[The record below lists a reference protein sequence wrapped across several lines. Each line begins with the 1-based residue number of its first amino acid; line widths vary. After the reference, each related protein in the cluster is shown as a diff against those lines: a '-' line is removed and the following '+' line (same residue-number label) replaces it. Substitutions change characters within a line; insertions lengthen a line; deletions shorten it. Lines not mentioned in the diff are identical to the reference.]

1 MAALVVLVALGASA
15 ILDNATSIVT
25 SASIIPSALRPNAI
39 LGGTSIASSITTSA
53 SIVPS
58 STLRINAILSGTNVA
73 LAAVTVR
80 NALVVLVALGASAIL
95 GNVRGGGGGGGR
107 RAPGVVLIT
116 SHALAILDSAL
127 LADDGFWVVL
137 SLDSAATTDNLL
149 LRIQAVSDAGS
160 VAVGNR
166 TAINAGFELAT
177 T

>member
-15 ILDNATSIVT
+15 ILDNATSIAT

-58 STLRINAILSGTNVA
+58 TLRINAILSGTTVA
-73 LAAVTVR
+73 LAVTVR

-95 GNVRGGGGGGGR
+95 DNVGGGGGGESG
-107 RAPGVVLIT
+107 AAGVVLIT

-127 LADDGFWVVL
+127 LADKGFLVVL
-137 SLDSAATTDNLL
+137 SLDLAATTDSLL
-149 LRIQAVSDAGS
+149 LRIQTVGDAGS
-160 VAVGNR
+160 VAVGNW

>member
-15 ILDNATSIVT
+15 ILDNATSIAT

-58 STLRINAILSGTNVA
+58 TLRINAILSGTTVA

-80 NALVVLVALGASAIL
+80 KALVVLVALGASAIL
-95 GNVRGGGGGGGR
+95 DNVGGGGGGESG
-107 RAPGVVLIT
+107 AAGVVLIT

-127 LADDGFWVVL
+127 LADKGFLVVL
-137 SLDSAATTDNLL
+137 SLDLAATTDSLL
-149 LRIQAVSDAGS
+149 LRIQTVGDAGS
-160 VAVGNR
+160 VAVGNW